1 MGLKLFAS
9 NVEPPLCKGR
19 TFATLRA
26 SGKIPVSNDTLM
38 IWQRGI
44 TNKSA
49 ASLIILRGILAGP
62 VPLLGKRL
70 INFRTSSVET

>member
-1 MGLKLFAS
+1 MILSKMESKEMGLKLFAS

-38 IWQRGI
+38 IWQI
-44 TNKSA
+44 YDIYKLQLSKY
-49 ASLIILRGILAGP
+49 IHDW
-62 VPLLGKRL
+62 
-70 INFRTSSVET
+70 INSRTSRIGFY